1 MGNQLT
7 DERKGCENLVG
18 LYKPYGTDEHES
30 SGRELGG
37 PESHWWRF
45 FRPKVA
51 GIRTDFYI
59 GP

>member
-1 MGNQLT
+1 MWETKRRGGKTNGRMGNQPT

-37 PESHWWRF
+37 PESL
-45 FRPKVA
+45 VA
-51 GIRTDFYI
+51 LF
-59 GP
+59 